1 MYSEETDFALRAR
14 DRGLA
19 TRFVPD
25 AVGVHLGGGSEYT
38 QRLWSILTVN
48 RVRLFRRR
56 HGPIRS
62 SLFAA
67 AVIVIMALRP
77 EGLVTG
83 AQLRRLLGLTRAEPR
98 HRAIASGL
106 PKERAG

>member
-1 MYSEETDFALRAR
+1 MLYVLLGGTQTVIGPLLGAAVFTLLPEILRASAHWR
-14 DRGLA
+14 YVA
-19 TRFVPD
+19 
-25 AVGVHLGGGSEYT
+25 
-38 QRLWSILTVN
+38 
-48 RVRLFRRR
+48 
-56 HGPIRS
+56 
-62 SLFAA
+62 FAA

-98 HRAIASGL
+98 HRAIAPGL